1 MADRGEIERAAARPM
16 AYFSHDANSAHDIKC
31 RKLIRREGMAGYG
44 RWWRL
49 CELMAATDGHVLEMG
64 TDEDMELYAE
74 ELCLDSAKAL
84 MQFLVTLSDVGL
96 IRMPGDGTVYSE
108 RMMRNAEYFG
118 EKRANGR
125 MGGRPRKT
133 AVKTNH

>member
-1 MADRGEIERAAARPM
+1 MADQLDIERAAARPM

-49 CELMAATDGHVLEMG
+49 CELLAATDSHTLEIG

-108 RMMRNAEYFG
+108 RMMRNAEQFG

-125 MGGRPRKT
+125 MGGRPRKS

>member
-1 MADRGEIERAAARPM
+1 MADQLDIERAAARPM

-49 CELMAATDGHVLEMG
+49 CELLAATDSHVLEIG
-64 TDEDMELYAE
+64 TDEDRELYAE
-74 ELCLDSAKAL
+74 ELGCETAEEF
-84 MQFLVTLSDVGL
+84 MRFLATLSDVGL

-108 RMMRNAEYFG
+108 RMMRNAEQFG

-125 MGGRPRKT
+125 MGGRPRKS

>member
-1 MADRGEIERAAARPM
+1 MADRGEIELAAARPM
-16 AYFSHDANSAHDIKC
+16 AFFPHDANSARDIKC

-49 CELMAATDGHVLEMG
+49 CELLAASDGHVLEIG
-64 TDEDMELYAE
+64 TDEDRELYAE
-74 ELCLDSAKAL
+74 ELGCETAEEF
-84 MQFLVTLSDVGL
+84 MRFLVTLSDVGL
-96 IRMPGDGTVYSE
+96 IRMPGDGTIYSE
-108 RMMRNAEYFG
+108 RMLRNAEYFG

-125 MGGRPRKT
+125 LGGRPRKT

>member
-1 MADRGEIERAAARPM
+1 MAFFP
-16 AYFSHDANSAHDIKC
+16 HDADSARDMKC

-49 CELMAATDGHVLEMG
+49 CELLAATDGHVLEMG

-108 RMMRNAEYFG
+108 RMMRNAEQFG

>member
-1 MADRGEIERAAARPM
+1 VADQLDIERAAARPM

-49 CELMAATDGHVLEMG
+49 CELMAATDGHTLEIG

-108 RMMRNAEYFG
+108 RMMRNAEQFG

>member
-16 AYFSHDANSAHDIKC
+16 AFFPHDANSARDMKC

-49 CELMAATDGHVLEMG
+49 CELLAASDGHTLDIG

-74 ELCLDSAKAL
+74 ELCLDSAAEL
-84 MQFLVTLSDVGL
+84 MAFLVTLSDVGL
-96 IRMPGDGTVYSE
+96 IRMPGDGMVYSE

>member
-16 AYFSHDANSAHDIKC
+16 AYFSHDANSAHDMKC

-49 CELMAATDGHVLEMG
+49 CELLAATDGHVLEIG
-64 TDEDMELYAE
+64 TDEDLELYAE

-96 IRMPGDGTVYSE
+96 IRMPGNGTVYSE
-108 RMMRNAEYFG
+108 RMMRNAEQFG

>member
-49 CELMAATDGHVLEMG
+49 CELLAATDSHTLEIG

-96 IRMPGDGTVYSE
+96 IRMPGGRHRLLRAHDAQRRAVRGEARQRQDGWPPAQNRS
-108 RMMRNAEYFG
+108 
-118 EKRANGR
+118 
-125 MGGRPRKT
+125 
-133 AVKTNH
+133 

>member
-1 MADRGEIERAAARPM
+1 MADRGEIELAAARPM
-16 AYFSHDANSAHDIKC
+16 AFFPHDADSARDMKC

-49 CELMAATDGHVLEMG
+49 CELMAATDGHSLEIG

-74 ELCLDSAKAL
+74 ELGYGTAAEL
-84 MQFLVTLSDVGL
+84 MAFLVTLSDVGL

-118 EKRANGR
+118 ERRANGR
-125 MGGRPRKT
+125 LGGRPRKT

>member
-1 MADRGEIERAAARPM
+1 M
-16 AYFSHDANSAHDIKC
+16 AYFSHDANSAHDMKC

-49 CELMAATDGHVLEMG
+49 CELMAATDGHALEIG

-108 RMMRNAEYFG
+108 RMMRNAEQFG

-133 AVKTNH
+133 AVKTHHEMVG